1 MAQRFTKQIIEK
13 VYTSTS
19 TGANSAAGL
28 AHRLAQVGGGA
39 KQVRGERRTKAKE
52 SGRGLA
58 RRGGKERRVDEDGGH
73 TSVRERECQ
82 GDGRSKCASAG
93 GTERMPRVRSKGEQG
108 RDIDL

>member
-52 SGRGLA
+52 SGRGAA
-58 RRGGKERRVDEDGGH
+58 RRGGTERRVEDGGH
-73 TSVRERECQ
+73 TSVRERERQ